1 MKLENV
7 KLNLKT
13 DLVLNVGYPMGATN
27 APQCYNKLFE
37 VMDMNRIML
46 PVEIR
51 KGELPEFL
59 EACRL
64 MNIRYLCPTMPH
76 KADIIPLLDDV
87 DPVSRLFRSV
97 NAVRIDSDG
106 VSHGVGM
113 DGKGACRAMENGGA
127 RFQGIH
133 ALMYGAGGISGVIGY
148 ELSLRGVRK
157 LTIANRSREH
167 AEIIAGIL
175 RDNTPMSVDVIDT
188 SPEALD
194 RAAEDSELFIN
205 VTPLGSKGCPHTHPY
220 LGFMDRL
227 PKTASVFDSVI
238 NPPKTETILAGE
250 KNGLNVIPGMQMLV
264 SQMDV
269 IFKFLFDVELQPAH
283 KAACIQH
290 MCRYLGVTL

>member
-7 KLNLKT
+7 KLNVKT

-37 VMDMNRIML
+37 VLDLNKIML

-59 EACRL
+59 DACRL

-87 DPVSRLFRSV
+87 DEVSRLFRSV
-97 NAVRIDSDG
+97 NAVRIDDDG

-113 DGKGACRAMENGGA
+113 DGKGACRAMENGGVH
-127 RFQGIH
+127 FDGIH

-148 ELSLRGVRK
+148 ELSRRGVKK

-167 AEIIAGIL
+167 AEVIANIL
-175 RDNTPMSVDVIDT
+175 RDNTPLAVDVIDT
-188 SPEALD
+188 SHEALD
-194 RAAEDSELFIN
+194 RAAESSELFVN
-205 VTPLGSKGCPHTHPY
+205 VTPLGSKGCPYTHPY
-220 LGFMDRL
+220 LGFIDRM

-250 KNGLNVIPGMQMLV
+250 KNGLNTVPGMQMLV

-269 IFKFLFDVELQPAH
+269 IFKFLFDIDLQPAH
-283 KAACIQH
+283 KQACIDH